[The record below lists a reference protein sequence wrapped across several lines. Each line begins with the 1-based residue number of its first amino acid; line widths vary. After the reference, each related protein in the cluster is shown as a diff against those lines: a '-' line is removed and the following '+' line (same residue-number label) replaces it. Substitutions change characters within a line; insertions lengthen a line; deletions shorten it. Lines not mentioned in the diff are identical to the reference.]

1 LLILLPGKIKEPNQ
15 AVEAGKGALEA
26 FQSYQRGD
34 MGGVFK
40 AGMGVFKIATGS
52 QEKATKLARETKASP
67 ADVVRFYVC
76 HMCVTAQL
84 LPQISWSGCKDSQT
98 SADAT
103 EAGKA
108 TGAMSYAFI
117 KTLRT

>member
-1 LLILLPGKIKEPNQ
+1 
-15 AVEAGKGALEA
+15 
-26 FQSYQRGD
+26 
-34 MGGVFK
+34 MK
-40 AGMGVFKIATGS
+40 AGMGIFKVATGS
-52 QEKATKLARETKASP
+52 PEKATQLARQTKSSP
-67 ADVVRFYVC
+67 ADAVRFYV
-76 HMCVTAQL
+76 HSTCVTAQP

-117 KTLRT
+117 KTMRM